1 MPAAPFAALF
11 DMDGVLVNNTD
22 YHINAW
28 IKFADN
34 HGYKL
39 SKEQYVD
46 NINGRVSADAMAY
59 LFQRAIQADELDLFT
74 EAKEGT
80 YRELYRPHLAP
91 TPGLVEFLQA
101 LKADNVRM
109 AVGTSAPV
117 SNLGFTLDGLA
128 IRSYFDAIVDSS
140 MVRHGKPNPEIYLT
154 AAERVGIPPA
164 RCIVFEDALAGIEAG
179 LRAGMVVVALAT
191 THTHEELATTGASL
205 IIDDFTGL
213 AVSTIRQ
220 LIEP

>member
-1 MPAAPFAALF
+1 MPATPFATLF

-34 HGYKL
+34 HGYQL
-39 SKEQYVD
+39 SKEQYVA
-46 NINGRVSADAMAY
+46 NINGRVSADALAY
-59 LFQRAIQADELDLFT
+59 LFQRTMQPDELELFT

-80 YRELYRPHLAP
+80 YRELYKPHLAP

-101 LKADNVRM
+101 LRAANVRT

-117 SNLGFTLDGLA
+117 SNLGFTLDGLT
-128 IRSYFDAIVDSS
+128 IRFYFDAVVDAS
-140 MVRHGKPNPEIYLT
+140 MVKHGKPNPEIYLT
-154 AAERVGIPPA
+154 AAERVGVEPA
-164 RCIVFEDALAGIEAG
+164 RCVVFEDAFAGIEAG
-179 LRAGMVVVALAT
+179 LRAGMPVVALAT
-191 THTHEELATTGASL
+191 THTHDELATTGASL

-213 AVSTIRQ
+213 TVDTIRK